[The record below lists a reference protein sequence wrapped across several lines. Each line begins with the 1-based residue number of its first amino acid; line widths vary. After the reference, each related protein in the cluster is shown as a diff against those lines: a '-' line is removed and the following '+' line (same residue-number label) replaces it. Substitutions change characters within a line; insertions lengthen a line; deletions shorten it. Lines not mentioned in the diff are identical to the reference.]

1 MQIMQNEGEV
11 PQSWQMR
18 QANEGGLLMKPGL
31 YANIHKKAAR
41 IAAGSGEQMRSAGD
55 KGAPSNAAIRKAAAT
70 AKPKKKKTGRA

>member
-1 MQIMQNEGEV
+1 
-11 PQSWQMR
+11 
-18 QANEGGLLMKPGL
+18 MKPGL

-55 KGAPSNAAIRKAAAT
+55 KGAPSNAAFRKAAAT